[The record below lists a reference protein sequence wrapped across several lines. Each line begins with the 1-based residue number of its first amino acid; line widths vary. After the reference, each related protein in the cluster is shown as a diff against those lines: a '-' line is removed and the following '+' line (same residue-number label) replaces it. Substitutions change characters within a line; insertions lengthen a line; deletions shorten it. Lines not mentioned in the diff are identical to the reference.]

1 VKGFHPHSSSCLLAA
16 NGNVGAT
23 IWHALLPARH
33 LTPLERDPSLPPRR
47 AVVGE
52 AALGSSAAAGIIV
65 GSAETTVGT
74 DLSNKQVRLRPNVF
88 AVESVGLPMLG
99 GLNGRFAMTVGL
111 REGSWNVAWDARP
124 ARWLHGRHSAWLLFG
139 VCACFSASAGAS
151 IPLLGGSVPVLNEAL
166 AESQRI
172 PPALPVEE
180 QREPQPGHGKK
191 VYSDYSV
198 IGIPGDGRC
207 LFRAVAHGSC
217 VSSGKQAPNETLQ
230 RELADELRNKVAD
243 ELIKRRDTTEWFI
256 EGDFDNYVE
265 RIRQPHVWGGEP
277 ELLMLSH
284 VLEMPITVYMDEE
297 RNAGGIIAIAEYGQE
312 YSKGKKSVQVL
323 YHGFGHY
330 DALHLPKE
338 QSSSDL

>member
-1 VKGFHPHSSSCLLAA
+1 LAYFMVSLLQ
-16 NGNVGAT
+16 
-23 IWHALLPARH
+23 
-33 LTPLERDPSLPPRR
+33 
-47 AVVGE
+47 
-52 AALGSSAAAGIIV
+52 
-65 GSAETTVGT
+65 GT

-166 AESQRI
+166 AERQRI
-172 PPALPVEE
+172 PPALPEEE
-180 QREPQPGHGKK
+180 QQEPQPGHGKK

-243 ELIKRRDTTEWFI
+243 ELIKRRDTTEWW
-256 EGDFDNYVE
+256 
-265 RIRQPHVWGGEP
+265 VW
-277 ELLMLSH
+277 
-284 VLEMPITVYMDEE
+284 
-297 RNAGGIIAIAEYGQE
+297 
-312 YSKGKKSVQVL
+312 
-323 YHGFGHY
+323 
-330 DALHLPKE
+330 
-338 QSSSDL
+338 SS